1 MASESLTQVKGQLSF
16 IWGVISVFNLS
27 KDASVTYDI
36 GQNGD
41 TLSSM
46 TDIVHV
52 LEDAGS
58 IVSTITIAI
67 PKGAPEIALLDAQI
81 LTKTPYPLLV
91 KDDGIGYTVGM
102 ASAICT
108 QVALSDSTGASDM
121 EVKSYS
127 FKGSIFQAAI

>member
-1 MASESLTQVKGQLSF
+1 MAGETLTQVKGQLSF
-16 IWGVISVFNLS
+16 IWGTISVFNLS

-36 GQNGD
+36 GQSGD

-58 IVSTITIAI
+58 IVSTITITI

-102 ASAICT
+102 SSTICT

-121 EVKSYS
+121 ETKTYS